1 MPIYWKHSIALIA
14 VTALTACGPPGPRGG
29 PGGPRAQA
37 QTQAPAPDSVQIAE
51 TGGERCV
58 RSNGL
63 PDHGTGQFPNPG
75 NPNRISAQSI
85 DVCMSANPTK
95 GATPVAVRGTIGI
108 AVNGVMIR
116 PGTAD
121 WYDAGSSRG
130 FSRDRS
136 SGWNLEG
143 MGAAELLGLDQ
154 NNAHVDPRGLY
165 HYHGVPTGLV
175 PKLQD
180 GLVGWA
186 ADGFPLYLADA
197 TRTTSWQLKLGQRP
211 TAPFGTHDGTYVEDW
226 VHVPGSGSLDQCN
239 GGARNGA
246 YVYFVTN
253 TFPFYPRCLWGEP
266 SDDFRPPRR

>member
-1 MPIYWKHSIALIA
+1 MTLGCRQGIAALAIA
-14 VTALTACGPPGPRGG
+14 ALAACGPPGPRGG
-29 PGGPRAQA
+29 PAGSPGQA
-37 QTQAPAPDSVQIAE
+37 QSQAGSSDTVEISARGGQI
-51 TGGERCV
+51 CV

-63 PDHGTGQFPNPG
+63 PGHATGQFPNPG
-75 NPNRISAQSI
+75 NPNRISAQRI
-85 DVCMSANPTK
+85 DVCVDANPTK
-95 GATPVAVRGTIGI
+95 GPRPVAVQGSIGI

-121 WYDAGSSRG
+121 WYDASAPRG

-143 MGAAELLGLDQ
+143 MGAAEMLGLDQ

-165 HYHGVPTGLV
+165 HYHGIPTGLV
-175 PKLQD
+175 PKMED

-186 ADGFPLYLADA
+186 ADGFPMYLADA
-197 TRTTSWQLKLGQRP
+197 TRTASWRLKSGQRP
-211 TAPFGTHDGTYVEDW
+211 TAPFGAHDGTYVEDW

-239 GGARNGA
+239 GGERNGA
-246 YVYFVTN
+246 YVYFVTD

-266 SDDFRPPRR
+266 SRDFRPPRR